1 MTAGTKR
8 WANVIGQCVQTSRP
22 QCHFSDR
29 QLIKYL
35 MQKID
40 QHNEEQQSS
49 IGKRAQAV
57 SVLGLQIPPA
67 WASQQRVWVFN
78 EKVQLDEDGLP
89 VSLSESPYV
98 WLSNVCEHRVE
109 FFRPNKAGVIEL
121 IDPSKRASVTMQLE
135 ESCLDDLLLA
145 LDDNYEENFPG
156 VLLTIG
162 GYVISVHYESLMEEY
177 GKVPATI
184 VYGEVQCGKSEATK
198 ATLATTGTV
207 DGNFFTMI
215 SDARAFAYTS
225 QTTLG
230 IVIDDPSDL
239 KEISKKL
246 LYHFSKANATTM
258 HYSYKPRTTFISSMN
273 VETLDKLAKH
283 SR

>member
-1 MTAGTKR
+1 
-8 WANVIGQCVQTSRP
+8 
-22 QCHFSDR
+22 
-29 QLIKYL
+29 

-49 IGKRAQAV
+49 IGKRTQAV

-67 WASQQRVWVFN
+67 WASQQCVWVFS
-78 EKVQLDEDGLP
+78 EKVQLDEDSLP

-109 FFRPNKAGVIEL
+109 FFRPNKAGIIEL

-162 GYVISVHYESLMEEY
+162 SYVISVHYESLMEEY

-198 ATLATTGTV
+198 ATLAITSTV

-230 IVIDDPSDL
+230 IVIDNPSDL
-239 KEISKKL
+239 KEISK
-246 LYHFSKANATTM
+246 
-258 HYSYKPRTTFISSMN
+258 
-273 VETLDKLAKH
+273 
-283 SR
+283 